1 MSSGP
6 VGLDVR
12 EYVYGHHSQV
22 LNLDGFWEFSSRKNW
37 LITKV
42 QFYTPAGVAGQVGIN
57 PYPTIPVAASS
68 CLILEPN
75 GAAKDKVIALGNGA
89 LIIIEYWFQAQAG
102 TFVQNIAIDTVP
114 P

>member
-22 LNLDGFWEFSSRKNW
+22 LNIDGFWEFSAHKTW

-42 QFYTPAGVAGQVGIN
+42 QFFAADAVGQVGIN
-57 PYPTIPVAASS
+57 PFPTIPVAKNG
-68 CLILEPN
+68 CVILEPN
-75 GAAKDKVIALGNGA
+75 GAARDKVFAFGLGS

-102 TFVQNIAIDTVP
+102 TFVQNIPIVTVVP